1 MNAIAIVDTLS
12 TIGEEVRRTQHGAAE
27 RTIKEGQMD
36 RRMLAIGVAIVA
48 FGATA
53 CGDSNDASDRAI
65 QAPEIEVEATAE
77 AAPNNGTLEGGVQTE
92 GTDRS
97 DAAQG
102 RASEEGATDRT
113 DAAQIQRTEL
123 P

>member
-1 MNAIAIVDTLS
+1 
-12 TIGEEVRRTQHGAAE
+12 
-27 RTIKEGQMD
+27 
-36 RRMLAIGVAIVA
+36 MLAIGVAIVA

-102 RASEEGATDRT
+102 RADVSKAAQREAFESAAQRRASEEGATDRT
-113 DAAQIQRTEL
+113 DAAQIQRMEL